1 MTRPYL
7 VSYYTYVYD
16 RYCKFQLNM
25 ITRKKLQTYG
35 NKHYRAPNKN
45 IYTSISI
52 ASISFTG
59 RMKFI
64 PRWTPLALSP
74 RKGTENTN
82 DVRNSPL
89 FLECCYFKIA
99 STRCKAILI
108 ASPKRLRISHYRL
121 RLLLFTS
128 FYSAYVQFNKKN
140 VYLKVLTV

>member
-1 MTRPYL
+1 MWTDARTDGYTDGRTKRRLYAFPSKSKKMKVKMIWENGKTPGSIACIGKIAVSVLWKLFYGMEMNGATPSTPPAWRISGILFWTRNNIQFIIPQ
-7 VSYYTYVYD
+7 D
-16 RYCKFQLNM
+16 
-25 ITRKKLQTYG
+25 
-35 NKHYRAPNKN
+35 N

-89 FLECCYFKIA
+89 FF
-99 STRCKAILI
+99 RM
-108 ASPKRLRISHYRL
+108 
-121 RLLLFTS
+121 LLF
-128 FYSAYVQFNKKN
+128 
-140 VYLKVLTV
+140 